1 MNSVTIFFAG
11 EIKKMLGLC
20 ALSKCFNVLF
30 ILHLST
36 SRQSEGLQGYLRS
49 NTENHAEFVEH
60 FHSVLNIPLMASFK
74 VACVLQCIR
83 NTLCYSVNFAVDS
96 DDKDMFAICCRQT
109 NIIFG
114 TNLTEVTPITTTV
127 LR

>member
-1 MNSVTIFFAG
+1 
-11 EIKKMLGLC
+11 MLGLC
-20 ALSKCFNVLF
+20 ALSKCFSVLV

-49 NTENHAEFVEH
+49 NKENHAEFVEH

-74 VACVLQCIR
+74 VYDSMACVLQCIR

-96 DDKDMFAICCRQT
+96 DDQGHACDLFPSDKYYFRYKFNRSYSYHHYSIAVG
-109 NIIFG
+109 II
-114 TNLTEVTPITTTV
+114 
-127 LR
+127 